1 MEEELR
7 KNVKQFFQSAELVYA
22 SKDYTSATMLYFKA
36 LFVLLDL
43 LIFNKRKSTPKD
55 HTERFR
61 ILQRDFPEEYELLDR
76 YFEVYRSTYSTT
88 IDKETCEEIRTYVT
102 KTVAKYT

>member
-1 MEEELR
+1 MLTYISFELFN
-7 KNVKQFFQSAELVYA
+7 K
-22 SKDYTSATMLYFKA
+22 TA

-43 LIFNKRKSTPKD
+43 LIFNKRRSTPKD

-88 IDKETCEEIRTYVT
+88 IDKNTCEEIRNYVT
-102 KTVAKYT
+102 KTMAKYT